1 MRELPC
7 PRDGTEL
14 VKVIEGD
21 CAVYVCADDGGIW
34 IPARS
39 LKSFTR
45 PPKKAL
51 PENTAIALAFG
62 APEDGPALCPED
74 GTKMRLRTHGVTTID
89 LCAKCGGV
97 WLDAHEAER
106 FFKVSRPTKLQKAL
120 RQADAA
126 TIPVLEGVSG
136 VAQVLL
142 ELAAIII

>member
-14 VKVIEGD
+14 VKVIDAD
-21 CAVYVCADDGGIW
+21 CAVYLCADDGGIW
-34 IPARS
+34 IPAYS
-39 LKSFTR
+39 LKPFTR
-45 PPKKAL
+45 SPRKAL

-62 APEDGPALCPED
+62 APEDGPARCPED
-74 GTKMRLRTHGVTTID
+74 GTKMRLRSHGLTTID

-106 FFKVSRPTKLQKAL
+106 FFKVSRLTKLPKTL
-120 RQADAA
+120 HQADQA
-126 TIPVLEGVSG
+126 TIPVMEGVSG

-142 ELAAIII
+142 ELAAIFI